1 MSEIDGAPLIS
12 DSPSN
17 PNKRYIA
24 SSSNRWVQDLIDVAP
39 TYLNDNIK
47 WFNSYTEVGTVP
59 STIDTSKKIFF
70 EYNWRTNV
78 YLKTLVAN
86 DVSNVSAIHRDK
98 WNPNNIDSTSWQ
110 KYTFS
115 SETPTA
121 RICDVTPSIDA
132 FFILTDTG
140 KLHQYESNMFKSN
153 TDYVIKYPQFEDWS
167 KHVEDYGRIY
177 YDTKI
182 SGNDLVSM
190 NPSLV
195 VCNGSLGVTI
205 YNERSGDFDKNGINT
220 TSITYDL
227 NKVNINQTDHIQDF
241 VAQPMK
247 NLNYLHL
254 ITNTGKFISFLR
266 SSFTLSYLNISYIE
280 EDLSHTN
287 NRFMGNVVYST
298 QNRTFCA
305 VNFKYAYM
313 SLTGLKW
320 IKTMISP
327 SMIDPRVYYNKDIKT
342 FVVFGSNGE
351 IAISID
357 GMYWKSTKLPFTI
370 SNRVVYVDS
379 IKSYL
384 VISTVD
390 GKIYKVGPIGSSS
403 GI

>member
-17 PNKRYIA
+17 PNKQYIA
-24 SSSNRWVQDLIDVAP
+24 SSSNKWIQDLIDVAP
-39 TYLNDNIK
+39 TYLNDNIG
-47 WFNSYTEVGTVP
+47 WFNSYTEVGSVP

-70 EYNWRTNV
+70 EYNWRPNV

-86 DVSNVSAIHRDK
+86 DVSNVNAIHRTK
-98 WNPNNIDSTSWQ
+98 WDPNTIDSTSWR
-110 KYTFS
+110 KHEFS

-121 RICDVTPSIDA
+121 KICDVTPSIDA
-132 FFILTDTG
+132 FFILTNTG
-140 KLHQYESNMFKSN
+140 RLHQYEDDVFKSN
-153 TDYVIKYPQFEDWS
+153 TSYVIKYPQFEDS
-167 KHVEDYGRIY
+167 YKHVGDYGRIY
-177 YDTKI
+177 YNTKI
-182 SGNDLVSM
+182 TNDLISM
-190 NPSLV
+190 NPTLV
-195 VCNGSLGVTI
+195 VCNGSLAIAV
-205 YNERSGDFDKNGINT
+205 YNERTNDFDKNQVNVE
-220 TSITYDL
+220 SDKYAL
-227 NKVNINQTDHIQDF
+227 NKVNINQNDHIQDF

-247 NLNYLHL
+247 SVNYLHL
-254 ITNTGKFISFLR
+254 ITDSGKFISYLR
-266 SSFTLSYLNISYIE
+266 SSVSLSYCNVSMIE
-280 EDLSHTN
+280 EDLSNTN

-327 SMIDPRVYYNKDIKT
+327 SIIDPRVYYNKDIKT
-342 FVVFGSNGE
+342 FVVFGSSGE

-357 GMYWKSTKLPFTI
+357 GIYWKNTKLPFTI

-390 GKIYKVGPIGSSS
+390 GKIYKVGPIG
-403 GI
+403 

>member
-1 MSEIDGAPLIS
+1 MPEIDEAPLIS

-39 TYLNDNIK
+39 TYLNDNIG
-47 WFNSYTEVGTVP
+47 WFNSYTKIGSVP

-70 EYNWRTNV
+70 EYNRRQNV
-78 YLKTLVAN
+78 YLRTLVAN
-86 DVSNVSAIHRDK
+86 DVSNVNAIHQDK
-98 WNPNNIDSTSWQ
+98 WNPTTIDSTSWR
-110 KYTFS
+110 KYEFS

-121 RICDVTPSIDA
+121 KICDVTPSMDA
-132 FFILTDTG
+132 FFILINTG
-140 KLHQYESNMFKSN
+140 RLHQYENDVFKSN
-153 TDYVIKYPQFEDWS
+153 TSYVIKYPQFEDS
-167 KHVEDYGRIY
+167 YKHVGDYGRIY
-177 YDTKI
+177 YDAKI
-182 SGNDLVSM
+182 NYMLPFS
-190 NPSLV
+190 PSLV
-195 VCNGSLGVTI
+195 ICNGSLGVAVFNDSS
-205 YNERSGDFDKNGINT
+205 YDFMKNDFNYTDVYGLSLNI
-220 TSITYDL
+220 TSS
-227 NKVNINQTDHIQDF
+227 DHIQDF
-241 VAQPMK
+241 AVQPMK
-247 NLNYLHL
+247 NTNYIHP
-254 ITNTGKFISFLR
+254 ITDTGKFINVSR
-266 SSFTLSYLNISYIE
+266 SSFSGSYCNVSMIE

-298 QNRTFCA
+298 QNRTFCG

-327 SMIDPRVYYNKDIKT
+327 SIIDPRVYYNKDIKT

-390 GKIYKVGPIGSSS
+390 GKIYKVGPIG
-403 GI
+403 G